1 MSWLHFREPVSA
13 WTHLLWL
20 ALSLPGT
27 WALWRLSRGDRLKQA
42 GLAVFGF
49 GLAACY
55 AGSGLF
61 HAVPEHLSDRFNTLD
76 HIGIHLMIAG
86 TVTPI
91 ALVVLRGR
99 WRAGLLVGIW
109 ALALAGIALRLC
121 AELPINVLTAIYL
134 GMGWLACSAYFELV
148 RLLPAAKVRWVL
160 LGGFFY
166 SVGALINGLHWPV
179 LVPHVFG
186 WHEIFHL
193 FVMTGSLC
201 HYCFMLRGVV
211 PYQRC

>member
-1 MSWLHFREPVSA
+1 MDWLTFREPVSA
-13 WTHLLWL
+13 WTHFSWMVL
-20 ALSLPGT
+20 AIPGT
-27 WALWRLSRGDRLKQA
+27 WVLWRHSAGDRLKRV
-42 GLAVFGF
+42 GMLVFGF
-49 GLAACY
+49 SLAFCY
-55 AGSGLF
+55 AGSWLF
-61 HAVPEHLSDRFNTLD
+61 HSVSARLSRPFATVD
-76 HIGIHLMIAG
+76 HIGIYLLIAG

-91 ALVVLRGR
+91 ALVMLRGR
-99 WRAGLLVGIW
+99 WRACLLVGIW

-121 AELPINVLTAIYL
+121 ADLPINVLTVIYL

-148 RLLPAAKVRWVL
+148 RLLLASKVRLIL

-201 HYCFMLRGVV
+201 HYCFMLRGVL
-211 PYQRC
+211 PYQRY